1 MEKIS
6 TDMDMKQ
13 EEVLP
18 KKIGYLLQEPTEQ
31 QHKLIADFRFK
42 VRSVF
47 ASGEIKPSSGYSRG
61 GTTEKYW
68 TLGKIAKAQAVVADA
83 LKKNIV
89 AWPWFE
95 VRKGVLAGYILVEID
110 NKPVATYFMRT
121 ISAAG
126 KAGATSRD
134 RESDHT
140 FYSRRLLIDFF
151 YINGLQDL
159 EQDEFLDIY
168 IEQSNPSTKATDTAT
183 QLAKKFSKTNGFK
196 NEDTAPAS
204 KDV

>member
-6 TDMDMKQ
+6 TDMDMRQ

-61 GTTEKYW
+61 GSTEKYW
-68 TLGKIAKAQAVVADA
+68 TLGKIAKAQAVVATA
-83 LKKNIV
+83 MNKNIV

-95 VRKGVLAGYILVEID
+95 PAQGGILGYIIIEID
-110 NKPVATYFMRT
+110 NKPVATYFMRK
-121 ISAAG
+121 IGAVP
-126 KAGATSRD
+126 KAGGTCRD

-168 IEQSNPSTKATDTAT
+168 IQSSPI
-183 QLAKKFSKTNGFK
+183 LAPKPLTPLPN
-196 NEDTAPAS
+196 
-204 KDV
+204 